1 MAGLKLLLDTN
12 IVIALEDFKPLSAD
26 LAALSQKAQLHGL
39 TLFIDEAAIRD
50 VNRDPDLERR
60 TRTLSKLSRFPLLE
74 EVAHSNEDSILTR
87 FGHSKH
93 DNDRCD
99 ALMLD
104 SLYLGIVDFLISE
117 DVGLHK
123 RAARSGLAD
132 RVFHIAGALSWIRRT
147 FEPQEFRLPYVIA
160 RKAHQISLADPF
172 FETLR
177 DDYPEFDHWFEGK
190 CRREHRDCW
199 VVEIDHRLA
208 GLAIRKDESE
218 ADAQSS
224 NPGRRI
230 LKICTFKISPDF
242 RGEKLGE
249 HLLKKILWFAQ
260 ANAYDLAYLTAYPKQ
275 AFLIA
280 LLQQFGF
287 QSTRE
292 MANGELVL
300 ERQFSY
306 GPVIDLLGT
315 ESPLAK
321 DLEIYPRY
329 YSGPRVSKFVVP
341 IRPPFHTALFP
352 EIAEAVPLPMFPN
365 ERFVV
370 EADAGVDRTPGNT
383 IRKVYVCRAPIRQ
396 LQPGDLLLFYLSKSD
411 DLVRSQAVTSIGIV
425 EATQLATS
433 INDLLRSVG
442 RRSVY
447 SHRDLNSMN
456 PSAGS
461 PVLVIDFL
469 LIGHLQPS
477 IHLEKLIDISVFAS
491 RPPQSIAR
499 INDGAFG
506 RLSALMAVGYN

>member
-1 MAGLKLLLDTN
+1 M
-12 IVIALEDFKPLSAD
+12 IALEDFKPLSAD

-74 EVAHSNEDSILTR
+74 EVAHSNDDAIVAR
-87 FGHSKH
+87 FGHSKN

-117 DVGLHK
+117 DVRLHK

-132 RVFHIAGALSWIRRT
+132 RVFHIAGAVSWIRRT
-147 FEPQEFRLPYVIA
+147 FEPQDFRLPYVLA

-177 DDYPEFDHWFEGK
+177 DDYPEFDSWFESK

-218 ADAQSS
+218 IDAQSS
-224 NPGRRI
+224 NTVRRI

-287 QSTRE
+287 QATRT
-292 MANGELVL
+292 MANGEQVL
-300 ERQFSY
+300 ERQFLH
-306 GPVIDLLGT
+306 GQLIDLVGT
-315 ESPLAK
+315 ETPLVK
-321 DLEIYPRY
+321 DMEIYPRY
-329 YSGPRVSKFVVP
+329 YSGSRVSKFVVP

-370 EADAGVDRTPGNT
+370 EADAGTDRTPGNT
-383 IRKVYVCRAPIRQ
+383 IRKVYVCRAPTRP

-447 SHRDLNSMN
+447 SHSDLNAMN
-456 PSAGS
+456 PISGS

-477 IHLEKLIDISVFAS
+477 IHLEKLIDISVFVS

-499 INDGAFG
+499 INDQAFS
-506 RLSALMAVGYN
+506 RLNDLMTLGYN